1 MMHPMALQEV
11 CQKAVPKPFIIPVFL
26 RHQGCSHRCV
36 FCNQHAMDT
45 DETPAFRPEDL
56 RRYATA
62 YLAYNRENRR
72 PVQLA
77 FYGGTFLGMEESSVF
92 AFLEAA
98 AALIQEE
105 RIDHIRFSTRPDS
118 ITDVRLDWLSGF
130 PVETVE
136 LGAQS
141 MDDHVLAAS
150 GRGHLAADTVQAV
163 KRLKNRGYKVGL
175 QLMVGLP
182 EDTETGSF
190 SSAEKA
196 AALSP
201 DCVRIY
207 PTVVLKGSLLA
218 QWYRRGEYTPWPL
231 EACVHHVKQ
240 LFLYFMEKG
249 IRVIR
254 MGLQAS
260 ETLTPKHRLVAG
272 PFHPAF
278 GHLVR
283 SEIFFDALAAFLKEK
298 KEVPDPL
305 TLRMHPRHA
314 SKTAG
319 QANRNIALLKNRF
332 RLAEIRIRPDPSCPS
347 ETLFVDETPIR
358 VPC

>member
-1 MMHPMALQEV
+1 
-11 CQKAVPKPFIIPVFL
+11 
-26 RHQGCSHRCV
+26 
-36 FCNQHAMDT
+36 MDT
-45 DETPAFRPEDL
+45 DGTSDFRPEDL
-56 RRYATA
+56 RRHAAA

-72 PVQLA
+72 PVQVA
-77 FYGGTFLGMEESSVF
+77 FYGGTFLGMEKPRVS
-92 AFLEAA
+92 AYLKAA
-98 AALIQEE
+98 AALIQEA

-118 ITDVRLDWLSGF
+118 ITEARLDWLSGF

-141 MDDHVLAAS
+141 MDDGVLAAS
-150 GRGHLAADTVQAV
+150 GRGHLAVDTVQAV

-182 EDTETGSF
+182 KDTEAGSF

-201 DCVRIY
+201 DYVRIY

-231 EACVHHVKQ
+231 EACVRHVKG
-240 LFLYFMEKG
+240 LFLYFMENG

-260 ETLTPKHRLVAG
+260 ETLTPTHRLVAG

-283 SEIFFDALAAFLKEK
+283 SEIFFDTLAAFLEGK
-298 KEVPDPL
+298 KKIPDPL

-319 QANRNIALLKNRF
+319 QANRNVRLLKNRF
-332 RLAEIRIRPDPSCPS
+332 RLAEICIRPDPSCPS
-347 ETLFVDETPIR
+347 ETLFVEETPIR

>member
-1 MMHPMALQEV
+1 
-11 CQKAVPKPFIIPVFL
+11 
-26 RHQGCSHRCV
+26 
-36 FCNQHAMDT
+36 MDT
-45 DETPAFRPEDL
+45 DGTSDFRPEDL
-56 RRYATA
+56 RRHAAA

-72 PVQLA
+72 PVQVA
-77 FYGGTFLGMEESSVF
+77 FYGGTFLGMEKPRVS
-92 AFLEAA
+92 AYLKAA
-98 AALIQEE
+98 AALIQEA

-118 ITDVRLDWLSGF
+118 ITEARLDWLSGF

-136 LGAQS
+136 LGVQS
-141 MDDHVLAAS
+141 MDDGVLAAS
-150 GRGHLAADTVQAV
+150 GRGHLAVDTVQAV

-182 EDTETGSF
+182 KDTEAGSF

-201 DCVRIY
+201 DYVRIY

-231 EACVHHVKQ
+231 EACVRHVKG
-240 LFLYFMEKG
+240 LFLYFMENG

-260 ETLTPKHRLVAG
+260 ETLTPTHRLVAG

-283 SEIFFDALAAFLKEK
+283 SEIFFDTLAAFLEGK
-298 KEVPDPL
+298 KKIPDPL

-319 QANRNIALLKNRF
+319 QANRNVRLLKNRF
-332 RLAEIRIRPDPSCPS
+332 RLAEICIRPDPSCPS
-347 ETLFVDETPIR
+347 ETLFVEETPIR